1 MPPFGFSLGNRL
13 WWMRFAAGL
22 CVAIGFSDLIGW
34 LGDVTLLRTILPG
47 SVEMKA
53 NTALAL
59 VCCGTTL
66 GLTALNDD
74 LHIRRIAQ
82 ALGVL
87 ASVIGLA
94 TLMEYVFDWNLG
106 IDEWLVRDSLNAYNV
121 FRGRMSPISA
131 TTLTTVGLALAAL
144 PIRRLRDLAQWGGVC
159 GITVGLIGLLGYA
172 WGATEIVT
180 DHWFPPV
187 AVNTAACFA
196 LLGMGILLFPKS
208 SGFLHEMKATNL
220 TPVEAKILIGFAAA
234 MGLLVI
240 GGTYTYRAS
249 VEFTQSIAWLTE
261 TQEVRASLAALYGS
275 IAGSEVALRDYVR
288 TGEALHDVDYHRLI
302 GDVRAQLA
310 ELRRLT
316 AANPGQQRSFALLDD
331 VIAARLASM
340 ASAERAYK
348 DFGREAA
355 RAVIELGRDTN
366 ATRDVGALTDRMGL
380 AAQQLLGERETAARQ
395 ARYATLFSLL
405 ATLTVAAGL
414 FTALFRG
421 IHREMTAR
429 RDAETALRTS
439 DQYNRS
445 IVDSSPDCLGVL
457 TLDGRL
463 KQMTAQGLKLM
474 QVDDFSG
481 VEGINWL
488 KIWKGADRLAAA
500 AAFEAARE
508 GSAGRFQGYCPT
520 LKGEPKWWDVI
531 IMPVLDAAG
540 RPERLLAVARD
551 ISDVKRAETEL
562 RETNRFLDSLIE
574 NLPVMVAVKDATTL
588 QYIRLNRAAERL
600 LGYPREALIGKTAD
614 ELMPSA
620 QAKAALAHDR
630 ATLAQG
636 KLVEIR
642 EQHIET
648 DANGARI
655 LHVMKMP
662 LADSEGKAQFL
673 LAISV
678 DITERKLAE
687 QAIQELNSALHAKAE
702 QLTTTNRELES
713 FSYSISHDLRAP
725 LRAIDGFALML
736 EEDYA
741 PNLDTEARRYLSVI
755 RDNSKRM
762 GELID
767 DLLSFSRLGRLPVT
781 TQEIDI
787 ESLVHEV
794 VDEAL
799 TEPHDPVPR
808 VDIGRLPP
816 ARGDRALLRQV
827 WTNLISN
834 AIKYSSKS
842 AAPRIEVTG
851 ERSVAENWY
860 SVSDNGVGF
869 NMQYAD
875 KLFGVFQRLHH
886 ADEFSGTGVGL
897 AIVHR
902 VVTRHGGR
910 VWAEGKVDEGAVFSF
925 TLPEVTND
933 G

>member
-1 MPPFGFSLGNRL
+1 MPRLGFSLGDRL
-13 WWMRFAAGL
+13 GWVRLAAGV
-22 CVAIGFSDLIGW
+22 CVAIALTDLVGWISDA
-34 LGDVTLLRTILPG
+34 TLLRTILPG

-59 VCCGTTL
+59 VFCGTTL
-66 GLTALNDD
+66 GLNTRADGPAL
-74 LHIRRIAQ
+74 HRMAQ
-82 ALGVL
+82 GLGVL
-87 ASVIGLA
+87 GALLGFA
-94 TLMEYVFDWNLG
+94 TWLEYVFDWNLG
-106 IDEWLVRDSLNAYNV
+106 IDELLVRDSLNAYNV

-131 TTLTTVGLALAAL
+131 TTIVTIGLALTAL
-144 PIRRLRDLAQWGGVC
+144 PTGRLRDLAKWGGVC
-159 GITVGLIGLLGYA
+159 GVTVGLIGLLGYA
-172 WGATEIVT
+172 WDATEIVT
-180 DHWFPPV
+180 DHWLPPV
-187 AVNTAACFA
+187 AVNTATCFA
-196 LLGMGILLFPKS
+196 LLGAGILLFPKS
-208 SGFLHEMKATNL
+208 SGTRRASKSTDL
-220 TPVEAKILIGFAAA
+220 TPVEGRILVGFAMA
-234 MGLLVI
+234 MGLLVV
-240 GGTYTYRAS
+240 GSTYTYKAS
-249 VEFTQSIAWLTE
+249 VEFTQSIEWLAQ
-261 TQEVRASLAALYGS
+261 TQQIRASLAALYGS
-275 IAGSEVALRDYVR
+275 VAGSEVALRDYVR
-288 TGEALHDVDYHRLI
+288 TGEPLHDTDYSRLV
-302 GDVRAQLA
+302 GDVQAQLS

-316 AANPGQQRSFALLDD
+316 ADNPAQQRNFIALDD
-331 VIAARLASM
+331 VIAARLGTM
-340 ASAERAYK
+340 AAAQRAYK
-348 DFGREAA
+348 NFGREAA
-355 RAVIELGRDTN
+355 RAVIALGRDTN

-380 AAQQLLGERETAARQ
+380 VAQRLVRERETATKHAR
-395 ARYATLFSLL
+395 AATLFSLL

-421 IHREMTAR
+421 IHREMMAR
-429 RDAETALRTS
+429 RDAETALRAS

-457 TLDGRL
+457 GLDGRL
-463 KQMTAQGLKLM
+463 KQMTAQGRRLM
-474 QVDDFSG
+474 QVDDFSSI
-481 VEGINWL
+481 EGIDWL
-488 KIWKGADRLAAA
+488 KVWKGADREAAA
-500 AAFEAARE
+500 TAFEAARN
-508 GSAGRFQGYCPT
+508 GNDGRFQGYCPT

-540 RPERLLAVARD
+540 HPERLLAVARD

-562 RETNRFLDSLIE
+562 REANRFLDSLIE
-574 NLPVMVAVKDATTL
+574 HLPLMVAVKDAVTL
-588 QYIRLNRAAERL
+588 KYVRLNRAAEQL
-600 LGYPREALIGKTAD
+600 MGYPREAMIGKSAD
-614 ELMPSA
+614 ELMSPG
-620 QAKAALAHDR
+620 QAKVVIAHDR
-630 ATLAQG
+630 ETLALG

-642 EQHIET
+642 EQHIQT
-648 DANGARI
+648 DSNGARI

-662 LADSEGKAQFL
+662 LTDGDGKAQFL
-673 LAISV
+673 LGISV

-713 FSYSISHDLRAP
+713 FSYSVSHDLRAP

-741 PNLDTEARRYLSVI
+741 PNLDAEARRYLSVI

-767 DLLSFSRLGRLPVT
+767 DLLSFSRLGRLPVA

-794 VDEAL
+794 IDEAL
-799 TEPHDPVPR
+799 TVPLDPMPHIDV
-808 VDIGRLPP
+808 GRLPH

-827 WTNLISN
+827 WANLISN
-834 AIKYSSKS
+834 AIKYSSKN
-842 AAPRIEVTG
+842 ATPRIEVTG
-851 ERSVAENWY
+851 ERSAAENWY

-886 ADEFSGTGVGL
+886 ADEFGGTGVGL

-910 VWAEGKVDEGAVFSF
+910 VWAEGRVDEGAVFSF
-925 TLPEVTND
+925 TLPEVTDN